1 MIRHAVEVIRRNA
14 EVQKRLIEDLLDM
27 SRILTGKMVVKSECV
42 DLHAVLN
49 GAIESVR
56 AAASAR
62 GISLE
67 VQLDGSVRYIAADS
81 DRLQQVVWNLL
92 SNAIKFT
99 PRGGRV
105 ELRLRNTGNEVE
117 ISVHDNGEGI
127 SGDFLPYVFERF
139 RQADAS
145 TTRQHAGIGAGLA
158 VVRHLVEAHGG
169 TVEADSDGQGQG
181 ATFVV
186 RLPRLKEIA

>member
-1 MIRHAVEVIRRNA
+1 
-14 EVQKRLIEDLLDM
+14 VQKRLIEDLLDM
-27 SRILTGKMVVKSECV
+27 SRILTGKMVIRRDWV
-42 DLHAVLN
+42 DLPAVLN
-49 GAIESVR
+49 AAVESVR
-56 AAASAR
+56 AAACAR
-62 GISLE
+62 GIDLE
-67 VQLDGSVRYIAADS
+67 VQLDASVLYVKADS

-99 PRGGRV
+99 PRGDRV
-105 ELRLRNTGNEVE
+105 ELRLRNTRNEVE
-117 ISVHDNGEGI
+117 ISVQDSGEGI
-127 SGDFLPYVFERF
+127 SADFLPFVFERF

-145 TTRQHAGIGAGLA
+145 TTRQHAGIGVGLA

-169 TVEADSDGQGQG
+169 TVEANSDGEGKG

>member
-1 MIRHAVEVIRRNA
+1 MIQRALEVIRRNA

-27 SRILTGKMVVKSECV
+27 SRILTGKMVVKSGWV

-49 GAIESVR
+49 AAIESVR

-62 GISLE
+62 GIALE
-67 VQLDGSVRYIAADS
+67 VQLDDSVRYITADS

-105 ELRLRNTGNEVE
+105 ELRLLNTGNEVE
-117 ISVHDNGEGI
+117 ISVHDTGEGI
-127 SGDFLPYVFERF
+127 SADFLPYVFERF

-145 TTRQHAGIGAGLA
+145 TTRQHAGIGVGLA

-169 TVEADSDGQGQG
+169 TVEANSDGEGQG
-181 ATFVV
+181 STFVV
-186 RLPRLKEIA
+186 RLPRLREVA